1 MKAQDVVLN
10 LKVIGSFQDV
20 TSGITQV
27 QQMLGKVKL
36 PDNLKNSFNGIFSNL
51 TTETKK
57 YQDLLNSGFKKKGD
71 VTGLESSA
79 GKINTMLQKLRVE
92 MDKIK
97 DSDLRNSFQ
106 VDPAKLDQLTQ
117 KAAQLQKNLQSI
129 MSSSDMVGFKNQ
141 AAEAAKEI
149 EKISK
154 TKFTANFTEAF
165 NKGDINGATEALK
178 RLVENHKA
186 FQDGGKE
193 KTFQDSIIQM
203 RAALDGLSQNDG
215 LLKVNQQIKE
225 TNNDIRQLDA
235 TEFQNLINAFS
246 QGKTEVGEF
255 AQGTKKLTD
264 AQQSAARAAQEHQQQ
279 LDQFKN
285 RVMYFFSLTNS
296 VQLFKRAVKS
306 ALNTVKEL
314 DKTMTEAAV
323 VTDFSIGDMWNKLP
337 QYSDQARKLGV
348 SINGLYEATT
358 LYYQQGLKTNEAMQL
373 GVETMKMAK
382 IAGMDSAEATKAMTA
397 ALRGF
402 NMELNEVSAARVNDV
417 YSQLAAITAADAN
430 QISTAMEKTASIAAN
445 ANMEFE
451 TTAALLAQIIET
463 TQEAPE
469 TAGTA
474 MKTIVARFSEVK
486 KLREEGQ
493 YVGQD
498 TEGEEIDVNRIQQ
511 ALRTA
516 GISMTGFFEGTE
528 GLDSILLKLAEKWN
542 VLDFETQRY
551 IATMAAGSRQQSR
564 FIAMMSDYKR
574 TTELV
579 EEASN
584 SSGESQ
590 KKFNKTLE
598 SMESKTQRLKNAWNE
613 FTMSIANNEVLKTGV
628 DFLTKLIEG
637 INGATNALTGGKG
650 LVKGVLSLSMA
661 FAGIKAAKGLL
672 AGVFTK
678 LGVPTAGN
686 AGAVDAN
693 ARAKTAYSMTGSR
706 KMGMRDFFT
715 KPSAKENSILQ
726 AQQKTQADNMEI
738 NNRARHASINSYR
751 QQISG
756 ISAKNGADLKAIK
769 IEAEKTYG
777 SVLKQT
783 GDVTKATEAANLKV
797 RQMGGSFEQAATGVG
812 RFKQAVGAINWQSV
826 GQGAMVAGGAIL
838 ALGSIMS
845 QMGLEEAGEK
855 VTKFGGIIMAL
866 GSIVMVLPPLFKIL
880 GKAINSS
887 FGWIGLVIAGLV
899 AVIAIIAKFVK
910 KGKSLSEQIE
920 DINDQIDNM
929 KDAAKGA
936 AESLQKITDTK
947 SELQSMQDTFKG
959 LVKGTNEWRQALVD
973 SNAKVL
979 ELIETYPELAQY
991 INRDEN
997 GLLTVTSEGWAEIIE
1012 KQQNA
1017 IVSTQ
1022 TTAAALLI
1030 EKNYLKTKKLTQEI
1044 SRQVLSGEG
1053 ETKESRAKMDALALE
1068 TETSIGAY
1076 YTDVIAMDQ
1085 QLSSSSY
1092 SQSAANI
1099 LSTSSAE
1106 EMVYT
1111 MAEEFLSDFWD
1122 MSESDL
1128 KEKYAELTGK
1138 TEKEI
1143 NQLMEDGLSTSDMRA
1158 AIAANEAAKK
1168 DVEKM
1173 KKLTNQIAASK
1184 DRDLLQRMFSKQGEG
1199 LRNVDIKEINKTL
1212 SAYGGTKDQQLKQ
1225 YLSEQ
1230 NIQLDDEQL
1239 KAILDALTNVETAF
1253 GDEGEISKALS
1264 KWGLNTEK
1272 IEQLVLSGEYGTGY
1286 QLSKKFGELVASGA
1300 SVSEI
1305 ENLASQ
1311 IQAITQGLSQ
1321 EDRDQALSWLA
1332 DFNWQS
1338 EEQIADTMQLLAG
1351 LEFIDE
1357 SKLEGLEKA
1366 IDELAKATSENT
1378 NAQLQTKMWVV
1389 EDYLKQILSGDIDEN
1404 NLTTEQKEALE
1415 KTGFYD
1421 PTKFEQIGTDQ
1432 WMYTGDL
1439 YSDTVKVYGKTVQD
1453 KLENALTASE
1463 KVERAI
1469 LFQGAIDDF
1478 NNNDSSGRTSWEAY
1492 ANTEDYDVFV
1502 ANNSI
1507 EDLVEAYKYLAKAQD
1522 IIPNENL
1529 TPEEMFN
1536 QIIEWNKTF
1545 GYENFEVLK
1554 QEAEEEAIQQA
1565 RTVVANTEL
1574 TTAQIGYAS
1583 FNNEEATNKYA
1594 AEYEKAIDNRLKAT
1608 GGSVFLKDLEAGLS
1622 DVDKASGKFET
1633 TIKALASD
1641 VASVATKT
1649 KTLAENM
1656 SELAEDLALPTNTPE
1671 YGKALARAKS
1681 NVANYFGVDEDALKD
1696 VSEEFY
1702 KDLADGDPAALQEM
1716 QNKILDTLLVAYGIA
1731 EENFAGMVGAFTI
1744 DPNMDETEWA
1754 AFQKQFGTN
1763 ITTMAD
1769 DAAKELEKVLSL
1781 ANIQITYT
1789 TDKNGNIIGASTT
1802 ALDRSGWYSS
1812 YTKKSDSSNKYEN
1825 SYDKLHNTLEEIND
1839 LLRERERLERRYQRL
1854 IDRNSASAAQLADL
1868 SKQIVATHQLEI
1880 DKQEEVLA
1888 GRMAQIEQELASH
1901 KSLQKYVQVEKD
1913 QYGDQ
1918 TLRIDWEALEK
1929 LKNADTGEKVDEY
1942 YDNIDTWL
1950 ESIYEAEVAIEEAQ
1964 DAIYEEMTKGM
1975 DEYLDLEE
1983 QVKEAIITMRQKE
1996 IDELS
2001 NINESINDANS
2012 KLLDSM
2018 QEQIDAY
2025 RQARENEKTEEELSD
2040 KQRRLSYLQQDTS
2053 GANALEIMQLQKEIE
2068 EGQESYTDQLI
2079 DQKISELQKQND
2091 QAAEQRQH
2099 QIDLAQAQLDQ
2110 YSKSKEIWEKVENL
2124 IANGINQDGKLVGP
2138 LEALMKEANG
2148 YDSLSKIGQM
2158 KWLNDIETLIASALS
2173 WRGDGQKVMASL
2185 FGGSTVS
2192 FTTSD
2197 GKVVSGEVLEDGRV
2211 KDAETGNVYEK
2222 VVWGGEDK
2230 FSTTEGY
2237 QEKKVEPTNKPD
2249 NYKETQSN
2257 SPPKTS
2263 GYYQTVKAWKFP
2275 KTVKLQG
2282 GQGFSSKSAAEKEL
2296 SNQYEQAKE
2305 ELRNYFADKLN
2316 TPEQLPGNWLV
2327 GQLKSLE
2334 NQYNSAKNKIEEY
2347 SYREWVAYKTG
2358 GLADFTGPA
2367 WLDGT
2372 KSRPE
2377 YILNA
2382 DQTKAFFT
2390 LVDVLSGLGLG
2401 NSNST
2406 EKTGDISYDI
2416 DINVES
2422 IGSDYDVEQ
2431 IAETI
2436 KRLINE
2442 DARYRN
2448 NNTVNLMR

>member
-117 KAAQLQKNLQSI
+117 KAAELQKNLQGI
-129 MSSSDMVGFKNQ
+129 MSSSGMVELKNK

-154 TKFTANFTEAF
+154 TKFTANFTESF

-186 FQDGGKE
+186 FQDSGKE
-193 KTFQDSIIQM
+193 KTFQDSIVQM

-225 TNNDIRQLDA
+225 TNNDIKQLDA

-255 AQGTKKLTD
+255 AQGTKKLTE

-285 RVMYFFSLTNS
+285 RIMYFFSLTNS

-337 QYSDQARKLGV
+337 QYSNQARKLGV

-528 GLDSILLKLAEKWN
+528 GLDSVLLKLAEKWKT
-542 VLDFETQRY
+542 LDFETQRY

-686 AGAVDAN
+686 AGSVDAN
-693 ARAKTAYSMTGSR
+693 TRAKTAYSMTGSR
-706 KMGMRDFFT
+706 KLGMGAFFT

-726 AQQKTQADNMEI
+726 AQQKTQAKDMQI

-756 ISAKNGADLKAIK
+756 INAKDGADLKTIK

-783 GDVTKATEAANLKV
+783 GDVTKATEAANLKIK
-797 RQMGGSFEQAATGVG
+797 QLGGSFEQSATGVG
-812 RFKQAVGAINWQSV
+812 RFKQVISTINWQSV

-855 VTKFGGIIMAL
+855 VTKFGSIIMAL

-887 FGWIGLVIAGLV
+887 FGWVGLAIAGLV
-899 AVIAIIAKFVK
+899 AVIAIIAKFTK
-910 KGKSLSEQIE
+910 KGKSLAEQIE
-920 DINDQIDNM
+920 DVNDQIDNM

-936 AESLQKITDTK
+936 SESLQKITDTK

-991 INRDEN
+991 IDRDEN

-1212 SAYGGTKDQQLKQ
+1212 SAYEGTKDQQLKQ
-1225 YLSEQ
+1225 YLSKQ

-1321 EDRDQALSWLA
+1321 EDQDQALSWLA

-1608 GGSVFLKDLEAGLS
+1608 GGSVFIKDLEAGLS

-1656 SELAEDLALPTNTPE
+1656 GELAEDLALNTPE
-1671 YGKALARAKS
+1671 YDKALARAKS

-1702 KDLADGDPAALQEM
+1702 KDLADGDPTALQEM
-1716 QNKILDTLLVAYGIA
+1716 QNKILMSLLTAYDIA
-1731 EENFAGMVGAFTI
+1731 EEDFAGMVGAFTI

-2012 KLLDSM
+2012 KLLDSI

-2025 RQARENEKTEEELSD
+2025 RQARDNEKTEQELSD
-2040 KQRRLSYLQQDTS
+2040 KQRRLAYLSQDTS
-2053 GANALEIMQLQKEIE
+2053 GANAMEILQLQKEIE

-2091 QAAEQRQH
+2091 QAAEQRQQ
-2099 QIDLAQAQLDQ
+2099 QIDLLQAQLDQ
-2110 YSKSKEIWEKVENL
+2110 DEASGALWLKVKEYL
-2124 IANGINQDGKLVGP
+2124 ANGIGPNGKLQGD
-2138 LEALMKEANG
+2138 LADLLKEAQG
-2148 YDSLSKIGQM
+2148 YSSLSDVAKM
-2158 KWLNDIETLIASALS
+2158 KWLNDIETLIAQSLN
-2173 WRGDGQKVMASL
+2173 WREDGQKVMASL
-2185 FGGSTVS
+2185 FGGETIS
-2192 FTTSD
+2192 FTTGD
-2197 GKVVSGEVLEDGRV
+2197 GRVVSGIVQADGTIKDSETNQIYSQVEWLGENRFSTAETYKEQKIEKSPAEEESKPSGYRRYYDVWYFDGIHGFNGTSTKFSSEEKVKAYLKNEYDRQLGLLEEERKAHGNSSAAWSDYYYMKNILDV
-2211 KDAETGNVYEK
+2211 EYKDAINAIRKKTE
-2222 VVWGGEDK
+2222 
-2230 FSTTEGY
+2230 ST
-2237 QEKKVEPTNKPD
+2237 
-2249 NYKETQSN
+2249 
-2257 SPPKTS
+2257 
-2263 GYYQTVKAWKFP
+2263 W
-2275 KTVKLQG
+2275 
-2282 GQGFSSKSAAEKEL
+2282 
-2296 SNQYEQAKE
+2296 
-2305 ELRNYFADKLN
+2305 
-2316 TPEQLPGNWLV
+2316 
-2327 GQLKSLE
+2327 
-2334 NQYNSAKNKIEEY
+2334 I
-2347 SYREWVAYKTG
+2347 AYKTG

-2372 KSRPE
+2372 KSKPE

-2431 IAETI
+2431 MANKVKSLI
-2436 KRLINE
+2436 KD
-2442 DARYRN
+2442 DAMYRN
-2448 NNTVNLMR
+2448 NNAISITR